1 MNNNYGP
8 PPEGKDPVLWELAQR
23 RTSFKSHFRTYLII
37 IGFLWLLWFF
47 TGQRSWNYG
56 NTPWPIWPTL
66 GWGIG
71 LLFHYF
77 NAYHGSKGNGV
88 EREYEKLKS
97 NKN

>member
-1 MNNNYGP
+1 MNNYHGP
-8 PPEGKDPVLWELAQR
+8 APEGKDPVLWELAQR
-23 RTSFKSHFRTYLII
+23 RSSFKSHLRTYLII
-37 IGFLWLLWFF
+37 NAFLWLLWFF
-47 TGQRSWNYG
+47 TGQRSWNQG
-56 NTPWPIWPTL
+56 HAPWPIWPTL

-77 NAYHGSKGNGV
+77 NAYHSSKGNDV